1 MTEPSAADLAEVEAQ
16 LGRAPRGVVEVAY
29 RCPSGHPGVVK
40 TLPRLPNGTPFPTVY
55 YLTCPRIVS
64 ACSTLEASGLMAE
77 MTARLEA
84 DAGLAARYRAAHEAY
99 LADRETLGHVD
110 EIDGISAGGMPTRVK
125 CLHVL
130 VGHALA
136 AGRGVNPLGDEALD
150 AMGDVCPPDARRT
163 VAAVDCGTNSVRLLI
178 QRADKELVREVRLAR
193 LGQGVD
199 ATGAFH
205 PDALARTFAVLDEYA
220 RIIADHGVDEA
231 RFVATSAARD
241 VSNRDVFEAGVRARL
256 GVGVDV
262 ISGEEEARLS
272 AAGVLSGV
280 TSPRPTLIF
289 DIGGGST
296 ELVVVGEDGEVASA
310 VSLDIGAVRITERFL
325 RTDPPTAEERE
336 AARACIGELIDGA
349 GVDFAALASAIG
361 VAGTVTSVAAD
372 HLGLREYSREAVHGS
387 ALSAETIHAISGRW
401 LGQTADEIATQPL
414 MHPLRAAVIGG
425 GSMILDEIVAR
436 VPGRR
441 ILVSETDILDGI
453 AHRLLTRRRRP

>member
-1 MTEPSAADLAEVEAQ
+1 MSELSADLAEVEAQ
-16 LGRAPRGVVEVAY
+16 LGRPPRGVVEVAY
-29 RCPSGHPGVVK
+29 HCPSGHPGVVK

-77 MTARLEA
+77 MTARLDS
-84 DAGLAARYRAAHEAY
+84 DAELAARYRAAHEAY
-99 LADRETLGHVD
+99 LADREALGHVD

-150 AMGDVCPPDARRT
+150 AMGDVCPAGAART

-178 QRADKELVREVRLAR
+178 LRGDQEVVREVRLAR

-199 ATGAFH
+199 ATGEFH
-205 PDALARTFAVLDEYA
+205 PDALERTFAVLDEYA
-220 RIIADHGVDEA
+220 RIIADRGVDET

-296 ELVVVGEDGEVASA
+296 ELVVVGEDDQVASA

-325 RTDPPTAEERE
+325 RTEPPTAEEQE
-336 AARACIGELIDGA
+336 TARAYIGQLIDGA
-349 GVDFAALASAIG
+349 GVDFAALTSAIG
-361 VAGTVTSVAAD
+361 VAGTVTSVAAHD
-372 HLGLREYSREAVHGS
+372 LGLQQYSREAVHGA
-387 ALSAETIHAISGRW
+387 ALTAETVHAISQAW
-401 LGQTADEIATQPL
+401 LAQTADEIAEQPL

-425 GSMILDEIVAR
+425 GSMILDEIVSR
-436 VPGRR
+436 VPGQQ

-453 AHRLLTRRRRP
+453 AHELLAR

>member
-29 RCPSGHPGVVK
+29 HCPSGHPGVVK

-77 MTARLEA
+77 MTARLDA
-84 DAGLAARYRAAHEAY
+84 DAELAARYRAAHEAY
-99 LADRETLGHVD
+99 LADREALGHVD

-150 AMGDVCPPDARRT
+150 AMGDVCPEGAART

-178 QRADKELVREVRLAR
+178 LRGDQELVREVRLAR

-199 ATGAFH
+199 ATGEFH

-220 RIIADHGVDEA
+220 RIIADHGVDET

-280 TSPRPTLIF
+280 SSPRPTLIF

-296 ELVVVGEDGEVASA
+296 ELVVVGEDDQVASA

-325 RTDPPTAEERE
+325 RTEPPTAEEQE
-336 AARACIGELIDGA
+336 AARAYIGELIDGA

-372 HLGLREYSREAVHGS
+372 HLGLREYSREAVHGT
-387 ALSAETIHAISGRW
+387 ALSAETIRAISRRW
-401 LGQTADEIATQPL
+401 LGQTADEIAEQPL

-425 GSMILDEIVAR
+425 GSMILDEIVTR
-436 VPGRR
+436 VPGQQV
-441 ILVSETDILDGI
+441 LVSETDILDGI
-453 AHRLLTRRRRP
+453 AHELLAR

>member
-1 MTEPSAADLAEVEAQ
+1 MSELSADLAEVEAQ
-16 LGRAPRGVVEVAY
+16 LGRPPRGVVEVAY

-77 MTARLEA
+77 MTARLDS
-84 DAGLAARYRAAHEAY
+84 DAELAARYRAAHEAY
-99 LADRETLGHVD
+99 LADREALGHVD

-150 AMGDVCPPDARRT
+150 AMGDVCPAGAART

-178 QRADKELVREVRLAR
+178 LRGDQEVVREVRLAR

-199 ATGAFH
+199 ATGEFH
-205 PDALARTFAVLDEYA
+205 PDALERTFAVLDEYA
-220 RIIADHGVDEA
+220 RIIADRGVDET

-296 ELVVVGEDGEVASA
+296 ELVVVGEDDQVASA

-325 RTDPPTAEERE
+325 RTEPPTAEEQE
-336 AARACIGELIDGA
+336 TARAYIGQLIDGA
-349 GVDFAALASAIG
+349 GVDFAALTSAIG
-361 VAGTVTSVAAD
+361 VAGTVTSVAAHD
-372 HLGLREYSREAVHGS
+372 LGLQQYSREAVHGA
-387 ALSAETIHAISGRW
+387 ALTAETVHAISQAW
-401 LGQTADEIATQPL
+401 LAQTADEIAEQPL

-425 GSMILDEIVAR
+425 GSMILDEIVSR
-436 VPGRR
+436 VPGQQ

-453 AHRLLTRRRRP
+453 AHELLAR